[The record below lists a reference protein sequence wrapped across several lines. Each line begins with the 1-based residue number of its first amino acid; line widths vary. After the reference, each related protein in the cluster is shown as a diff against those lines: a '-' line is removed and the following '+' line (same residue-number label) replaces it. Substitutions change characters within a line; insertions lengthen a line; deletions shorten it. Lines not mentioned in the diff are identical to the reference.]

1 MRAER
6 QVLFWLTA
14 AAVLVLII
22 ATLRDILIP
31 FVAGVAIAYF
41 LSPIAD
47 KLVERGVNRV
57 AAALIIVG
65 AMIVVVIAALVLLV
79 PVIIAQVQ
87 DIAVSMPGEVE
98 RIKGLIEGWAR
109 QRLGD
114 AFPSFEQGLHQAAQS
129 ITDNWTSLAGWA
141 ASSLWSSSLAVVNF
155 LALMLVTPLVV
166 FYLLV
171 DWHPMLAKIDHWLPR
186 DHADLIRTIASD
198 MNEAVA
204 AFVRGQGTVCL
215 VLGAFYSVGLA
226 TLGVNYAMLIGLLTG
241 LLSFVPF
248 VGWMV
253 GFIAAM
259 AVSLVQFW
267 PDPVLPLIVAIV
279 FSIGHALDGGILG
292 PKIVGSKVG
301 LHPLWIIFSL
311 FVFTY
316 LLGIVGALVAVPM
329 AAALGVLVRFA
340 LKAYLASGVY
350 RHRSDVAS
358 GNASGGRGA
367 T

>member
-14 AAVLVLII
+14 AAMLILVVAVLQ
-22 ATLRDILIP
+22 DILLP

-41 LSPIAD
+41 LAPVAD
-47 KLVERGVNRV
+47 RLVEQGSNRV
-57 AAALIIVG
+57 MSALIIIGVLLV
-65 AMIVVVIAALVLLV
+65 IVIASIVLLV

-87 DIAVSMPGEVE
+87 DVAVSMPGEVE
-98 RIKGLIEGWAR
+98 RIKGLIEVWAR

-141 ASSLWSSSLAVVNF
+141 ATSLWTQGLAIVNF

-186 DHADLIRTIASD
+186 DHAEVIRNIASE

-204 AFVRGQGTVCL
+204 AFVRGQGTVCI
-215 VLGAFYSVGLA
+215 VLGVFYSAGLA
-226 TLGVNYAMLIGLLTG
+226 LLDVNYAMLIGLMTG

-259 AVSLVQFW
+259 SVSLVQFW
-267 PDPVLPLIVAIV
+267 PDPFLPIVVAIV
-279 FSIGHALDGGILG
+279 FSIGHVLDGGILT

-301 LHPLWIIFSL
+301 LHPLWVIFSL
-311 FVFTY
+311 FVATY
-316 LLGIVGALVAVPM
+316 LFGVVGALVAVPL

-340 LKAYLASGVY
+340 LRGYLESAVYKGREAQNAPKEAS
-350 RHRSDVAS
+350 
-358 GNASGGRGA
+358 
-367 T
+367 